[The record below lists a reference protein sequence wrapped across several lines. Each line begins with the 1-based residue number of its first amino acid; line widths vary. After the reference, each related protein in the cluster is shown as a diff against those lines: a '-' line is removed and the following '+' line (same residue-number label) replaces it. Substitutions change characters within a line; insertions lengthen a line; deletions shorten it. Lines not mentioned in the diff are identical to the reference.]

1 MSRRIVASS
10 IGPIALAALVAVL
23 CPSSVAQAQAAGEGS
38 PKAVAAAKKASAAS
52 SPRAVKRTPWG
63 DPDLQGTWDYRTITP
78 LERPQNMGDRQ
89 FLTDAEVNQLETRA
103 AKRMDEPPDAS
114 VPANTIHAPY
124 WTDPGRRVLA
134 DKRTSLIIDPPD
146 GRMPALTAEG
156 QLRQAT
162 GGRGGTGGR
171 EGGKA
176 DGPEDRSSLERCIT
190 QGLPTSNLPTL
201 YNNNIAIYQSPGY
214 VALVHEMVHE
224 TRIVP
229 LDGRPALSPSIRQ
242 WEGSSRGRWD
252 GDTLIVE
259 TTNFSNRTSYRGSSP
274 AMHITERYTRL
285 DDKTVG
291 VEITVEDPGTW
302 ARPWTA
308 ALSMQPSDGP
318 IYEYACHEAN
328 VGLKNILEVARDED
342 EKARKAAE
350 AVARRQ

>member
-1 MSRRIVASS
+1 MSGRIVTSS

-23 CPSSVAQAQAAGEGS
+23 CPSSAAMAQTAAEGP
-38 PKAVAAAKKASAAS
+38 PKAVAAAKKPAAAS
-52 SPRAVKRTPWG
+52 TKRATRRTAWG

-89 FLTDAEVNQLETRA
+89 FLTDAEAAQLESRA
-103 AKRMDEPPDAS
+103 AKRLDEPPDAS

-124 WTDPGRRVLA
+124 WTDPGRFVLG

-146 GRMPALTAEG
+146 GRLPALTAEG
-156 QLRQAT
+156 QVRLAT
-162 GGRGGTGGR
+162 RGRGGTGGR

-201 YNNNIAIYQSPGY
+201 YNNNIAIYQAPGY

-242 WEGSSRGRWD
+242 WEGSSRGHWD
-252 GDTLIVE
+252 GDTLVVE
-259 TTNFSNRTSYRGSSP
+259 TTNFSDKTSYRGSGP
-274 AMHITERYTRL
+274 ALHITERYARL

-308 ALSMQPSDGP
+308 ALMMRPSEGP

-342 EKARKAAE
+342 EKAQKAD
-350 AVARRQ
+350 AVARRK

>member
-1 MSRRIVASS
+1 MSRRIVTSL
-10 IGPIALAALVAVL
+10 IGMTAMAFLGPGTAPLR
-23 CPSSVAQAQAAGEGS
+23 AQAPGDGS
-38 PKAVAAAKKASAAS
+38 PKATAAAKTPSAAS
-52 SPRAVKRTPWG
+52 TKHSARRTPWG

-89 FLTDAEVNQLETRA
+89 FLTDAEANQLETRA
-103 AKRMDEPPDAS
+103 AKRMDQPPDEN

-124 WTDPGRRVLA
+124 WTDPGRRVVD
-134 DKRTSLIIDPPD
+134 DKRNSLIIDPPD
-146 GRMPALTAEG
+146 GRLPALSAEG
-156 QLRQAT
+156 QYRLAT
-162 GGRGGTGGR
+162 RGRGGTGGR

-176 DGPEDRSSLERCIT
+176 DGPEDRSTLERCIT

-201 YNNNIAIYQSPGY
+201 YNNNIGIYQSPGY

-242 WEGSSRGRWD
+242 WEGSSRGHWD
-252 GDTLIVE
+252 GDTLVVE
-259 TTNFSNRTSYRGSSP
+259 TTNFSDKASYRGSGP
-274 AMHITERYTRL
+274 TMHITERYTRL

-308 ALSMQPSDGP
+308 ALKMRPSEGP

-328 VGLKNILEVARDED
+328 IGLQNILEVARDED
-342 EKARKAAE
+342 AKAEKAAE
-350 AVARRQ
+350 AVARRK

>member
-1 MSRRIVASS
+1 MNRRIVT
-10 IGPIALAALVAVL
+10 PLAGLVATVAVL
-23 CPSSVAQAQAAGEGS
+23 GVAVELRAQSPGEGS
-38 PKAVAAAKKASAAS
+38 PKAGPAAKTTS
-52 SPRAVKRTPWG
+52 KRGTPKHTQWG

-89 FLTDAEVNQLETRA
+89 FLTDAEAAQLEARA
-103 AKRMDEPPDAS
+103 AKRLDEPPDSS

-124 WTDPGRRVLA
+124 WTDPGRRVVG
-134 DKRTSLIIDPPD
+134 DKRNSLIIDPPD
-146 GRMPALTAEG
+146 GRLPALTAEG
-156 QLRQAT
+156 QLRLAT

-201 YNNNIAIYQSPGY
+201 YNNNIGIYHAPGY
-214 VALVHEMVHE
+214 IALVHEMVHE

-242 WEGSSRGRWD
+242 WEGSSRGHWD
-252 GDTLIVE
+252 GDTLVVE
-259 TTNFSNRTSYRGSSP
+259 TTNFSSKTSYRGSSP

-285 DDKTVG
+285 DDKTIG

-308 ALSMQPSDGP
+308 ALTMRPSEGP
-318 IYEYACHEAN
+318 IFEYACHEAN
-328 VGLKNILEVARDED
+328 LGLKDILEVARDED
-342 EKARKAAE
+342 EKAQKAADV
-350 AVARRQ
+350 AARRK

>member
-1 MSRRIVASS
+1 MNRRIVT
-10 IGPIALAALVAVL
+10 PLAGLVATVAVL
-23 CPSSVAQAQAAGEGS
+23 GAAVELRAQSSGESS
-38 PKAVAAAKKASAAS
+38 PKAAAAKTTA
-52 SPRAVKRTPWG
+52 KRGTPKHTQWG
-63 DPDLQGTWDYRTITP
+63 DPDLQGVWDYRTITP

-89 FLTDAEVNQLETRA
+89 FLTDAEAAQLEARA
-103 AKRMDEPPDAS
+103 AKRLDEPPDAS

-124 WTDPGRRVLA
+124 WTDPGRRVLD
-134 DKRTSLIIDPPD
+134 DKRNSLIIDPPD
-146 GRMPALTAEG
+146 GRLPALSAEG
-156 QLRQAT
+156 QFRLAT
-162 GGRGGTGGR
+162 RGRGGTGGR

-176 DGPEDRSSLERCIT
+176 DGPEDRSTLERCIT

-201 YNNNIAIYQSPGY
+201 YNNNIAIYQTPGY

-252 GDTLIVE
+252 GDTLVVE
-259 TTNFSNRTSYRGSSP
+259 TTNFSDKTSYRGSGP

-285 DDKTVG
+285 GDKTVG

-308 ALSMQPSDGP
+308 ALTMRPSEGP
-318 IYEYACHEAN
+318 IFEYACHEAN
-328 VGLKNILEVARDED
+328 IGLKDILEVARDED
-342 EKARKAAE
+342 EKAQRADAA
-350 AVARRQ
+350 ARRK

>member
-1 MSRRIVASS
+1 MLRSLV
-10 IGPIALAALVAVL
+10 GLAATVSFCSAVVTL
-23 CPSSVAQAQAAGEGS
+23 NAQAPADAAATA
-38 PKAVAAAKKASAAS
+38 PVAAKKTAAAS
-52 SPRAVKRTPWG
+52 SKRPASKRTPWG

-89 FLTDAEVNQLETRA
+89 FLTDAEAAQLEARA
-103 AKRMDEPPDAS
+103 AKRLDEPPDGS

-124 WTDPGRRVLA
+124 WTDPGRRVLD

-146 GRMPALTAEG
+146 GRLPPLTPEG
-156 QLRQAT
+156 QYRLAT

-201 YNNNIAIYQSPGY
+201 YNNNIAIYQAPGY

-229 LDGRPALSPSIRQ
+229 LDGRPALSPGIRQ
-242 WEGSSRGRWD
+242 WEGSSRGHWD
-252 GDTLIVE
+252 GDTLVVD
-259 TTNFSNRTSYRGSSP
+259 TTNFSNKTSYRGSGQ

-285 DDKTVG
+285 DDKSVG

-302 ARPWTA
+302 VRPWTA
-308 ALSMQPSDGP
+308 ALTMRPSEGP
-318 IYEYACHEAN
+318 IFEYACHEAN
-328 VGLKNILEVARDED
+328 MGLRDILEVARDED
-342 EKARKAAE
+342 QKAEKAADAA
-350 AVARRQ
+350 ARRK

>member
-1 MSRRIVASS
+1 MSRRILASLV
-10 IGPIALAALVAVL
+10 GVALAITAGYSATLPL
-23 CPSSVAQAQAAGEGS
+23 HAQAPDGSS
-38 PKAVAAAKKASAAS
+38 PKAAAVAKTGPAASAK
-52 SPRAVKRTPWG
+52 RTKRTPWG

-124 WTDPGRRVLA
+124 WTDPGRRVQD

-146 GRMPALTAEG
+146 GRLPPLTAEG
-156 QLRQAT
+156 QVRLAT
-162 GGRGGTGGR
+162 RGRGGTGGR

-176 DGPEDRSSLERCIT
+176 DGPEDRSTLERCIT

-201 YNNNIAIYQSPGY
+201 YNNNIGIYQSPGY

-229 LDGRPALSPSIRQ
+229 LDGRPSLSPGIRQ
-242 WEGSSRGRWD
+242 WEGSSRGHWD
-252 GDTLIVE
+252 GDTLVVE
-259 TTNFSNRTSYRGSSP
+259 TTNFSDKTSYRGSGP
-274 AMHITERYTRL
+274 ALHITERYTRL

-291 VEITVEDPGTW
+291 VEIRVEDPGTW

-308 ALSMQPSDGP
+308 ALMMRPSDGP

-328 VGLKNILEVARDED
+328 IGLKNILEVARDED
-342 EKARKAAE
+342 QKAESAA
-350 AVARRQ
+350 AAARRK

>member
-1 MSRRIVASS
+1 MSRRIVTSS
-10 IGPIALAALVAVL
+10 IGPIGLGALVAVL
-23 CPSSVAQAQAAGEGS
+23 STSSVALAQTSVGS
-38 PKAVAAAKKASAAS
+38 APKAAAAAKKPSTASTKHS
-52 SPRAVKRTPWG
+52 TKHTPWG

-89 FLTDAEVNQLETRA
+89 FLTDAEAAQLEARA
-103 AKRMDEPPDAS
+103 AKRLDEPPDES

-124 WTDPGRRVLA
+124 WTDPGRRVA
-134 DKRTSLIIDPPD
+134 DDKRNSLIIDPPD
-146 GRMPALTAEG
+146 GRLPALSAEG
-156 QLRQAT
+156 QFRLAT
-162 GGRGGTGGR
+162 RGRGGTGGR

-201 YNNNIAIYQSPGY
+201 YNNNIGIYQAPGY

-242 WEGSSRGRWD
+242 WEGSSRGHWD
-252 GDTLIVE
+252 GDTLVVE
-259 TTNFSNRTSYRGSSP
+259 TTNFSDKTSYRGSGP
-274 AMHITERYTRL
+274 AMHITERYARL

-308 ALSMQPSDGP
+308 ALTMRPSEGP
-318 IYEYACHEAN
+318 IFEYACHEAN
-328 VGLKNILEVARDED
+328 MGLKDILEVARDED
-342 EKARKAAE
+342 EKAQKAA
-350 AVARRQ
+350 AAARRK

>member
-1 MSRRIVASS
+1 MNRRIVTSL
-10 IGPIALAALVAVL
+10 IGITAMAVLGPGSAAL
-23 CPSSVAQAQAAGEGS
+23 QAQAAGDGS
-38 PKAVAAAKKASAAS
+38 PKTAAAAKKPSAAS
-52 SPRAVKRTPWG
+52 TKHSTKRTPWG

-78 LERPQNMGDRQ
+78 LERPQNMGDRK
-89 FLTDAEVNQLETRA
+89 FLTDEEAGQLETRA
-103 AKRMDEPPDAS
+103 AKRLDEPPDAS

-124 WTDPGRRVLA
+124 WTDPGRRVVD
-134 DKRTSLIIDPPD
+134 DKRNSLIIDPPD
-146 GRMPALTAEG
+146 GRLPALTAEG
-156 QLRQAT
+156 QLRLAT

-201 YNNNIAIYQSPGY
+201 YNNNIGIYQSPGY

-229 LDGRPALSPSIRQ
+229 LDGRPPLSPGIRQ
-242 WEGSSRGRWD
+242 WEGSSRGHWD
-252 GDTLIVE
+252 GDTLVVE
-259 TTNFSNRTSYRGSSP
+259 TTNFSNKTSYRGSSP
-274 AMHITERYTRL
+274 AMHISERYTRL

-308 ALSMQPSDGP
+308 ALTMRPSEGQ
-318 IYEYACHEAN
+318 IFEYACHEAN
-328 VGLKNILEVARDED
+328 MGLRDILEVARDED
-342 EKARKAAE
+342 AKANKAAE
-350 AVARRQ
+350 AARRK

>member
-1 MSRRIVASS
+1 MSPRMLRLLVGVAATVSFYS
-10 IGPIALAALVAVL
+10 AAVTL
-23 CPSSVAQAQAAGEGS
+23 SAQAPSDAVA
-38 PKAVAAAKKASAAS
+38 KAAAAKKPSAAS
-52 SPRAVKRTPWG
+52 SKRPVKRTPWG

-89 FLTDAEVNQLETRA
+89 FLTDAEAATLETRA
-103 AKRMDEPPDAS
+103 AKRLDEPPDES
-114 VPANTIHAPY
+114 TPANTIHAPY
-124 WTDPGRRVLA
+124 WTDPGRRVLD

-146 GRMPALTAEG
+146 GRLPPLTPEG
-156 QLRQAT
+156 QYRLAT

-176 DGPEDRSSLERCIT
+176 DGPEDRSTLERCIT

-201 YNNNIAIYQSPGY
+201 YNNNIAIYQSQGY

-229 LDGRPALSPSIRQ
+229 LDGRPALSPGIRQ
-242 WEGSSRGRWD
+242 WEGSSRGHWD
-252 GDTLIVE
+252 GDTLVVE
-259 TTNFSNRTSYRGSSP
+259 TTNFSNKTSYRGSGP

-308 ALSMQPSDGP
+308 ALTMRPSEGP

-328 VGLKNILEVARDED
+328 IGLQNILEVARDED
-342 EKARKAAE
+342 AKAEKAAE
-350 AVARRQ
+350 AVARRK